1 MSSNTYNFA
10 KTELDI
16 LVKSAEPENR
26 PIIEE
31 FIPEILALCDKFGNS
46 GQSGG
51 SAAYTA
57 ESLSKAIKSLCLQ
70 KSICPITGIDEEWVD
85 VSSYGDSDSDIV
97 YQNKRCS
104 ALFKN
109 KDGRCWYL
117 DAIIWKTQH
126 DQTWGGNAILPNESK
141 WTNSDGKPMVQF
153 PCPGTKITGHQY
165 VKVFPFE
172 PKTFYVDVFQVFD
185 RKNGFDLYV
194 IDKKQLEEVV
204 EYYQTDFI
212 L

>member
-1 MSSNTYNFA
+1 MPSNTYNFA
-10 KTELDI
+10 KAELDI
-16 LVKSAEPENR
+16 LVKSAGPENR

-51 SAAYTA
+51 SASYTA
-57 ESLSKAIKSLCLQ
+57 EALSEVLRNLCLQ

-85 VSSYGDSDSDIV
+85 VSSYADSFSDIV

-117 DAIIWKTQH
+117 DAIIWKTQN
-126 DQTWGGNAILPNESK
+126 DETWSGNAILPNESSL
-141 WTNSDGKPMVQF
+141 TNSAGKPMMQF
-153 PCPGTKITGHQY
+153 PYPGIQIQGYQHIKS
-165 VKVFPFE
+165 FPFE
-172 PKTFYVDVFQVFD
+172 PKTFYVDVFQVF
-185 RKNGFDLYV
+185 NGSGFDLYI

-204 EYYQTDFI
+204 EYYQTDFV